1 MSLARGLDQP
11 FPPWAKDVAAVKFQL
26 PPQLFECLFVFLD
39 GLLVELRGLVQRGL
53 KILDLLGEP
62 V

>member
-1 MSLARGLDQP
+1 
-11 FPPWAKDVAAVKFQL
+11 
-26 PPQLFECLFVFLD
+26 LFVFLD